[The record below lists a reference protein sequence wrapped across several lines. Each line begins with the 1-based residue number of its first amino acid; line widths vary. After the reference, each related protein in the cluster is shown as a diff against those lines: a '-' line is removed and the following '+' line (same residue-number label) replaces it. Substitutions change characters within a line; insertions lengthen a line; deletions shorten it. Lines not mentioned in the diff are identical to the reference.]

1 MDTFS
6 ANGDEYHSGK
16 CHDTLKEFKYG
27 EVNDGSFAVA
37 SGHDSSTYPGRGRP
51 LISAQIEQ
59 ACEDLLAT
67 TIRVAAL
74 QLQIQLNRGPSV
86 RGVLVDSE
94 VRNRIDQPTHACTPV
109 EGN

>member
-1 MDTFS
+1 M
-6 ANGDEYHSGK
+6 
-16 CHDTLKEFKYG
+16 
-27 EVNDGSFAVA
+27 
-37 SGHDSSTYPGRGRP
+37 
-51 LISAQIEQ
+51 ISAQIEQ